1 MKCLFVAPGMLFG
14 GAERVMSILAN
25 EWGKSNVETMI
36 LVTETE
42 AISKYNLS
50 NKVTMISCLEEKKR
64 AKIPHLVIIKR
75 IRKICKEWQ
84 PDVVISFY
92 NDLCALT
99 ALAITG
105 LNIPL
110 VYSERNDPNRTNQRR
125 VDRLYRKIIEHMTDK
140 IVFQTTGAQRC
151 YPKSVQ
157 EKSTV
162 ILNPLNTYGF
172 PIHDFLHEKHEIVS
186 VGRLEPQKNQK
197 LLIDAFALIAK
208 DFPEYQLTIYG
219 EGSLRKELED
229 YIKAKGLQER
239 VSLPGNQ
246 TNIQEHIKDASLFV
260 LSSDYEGIPNALIEA
275 MAIALPCVSTDCSPG
290 GARELIKDGANGVIV
305 ECGNQS
311 SLAKAMISI
320 LEDREKAKRIGTSAK
335 KIYARV
341 DKNIV
346 CDRWLNLLKDCR
358 GKYNGVQA
366 KKR

>member
-1 MKCLFVAPGMLFG
+1 MRCLFVAPGMLFG

-36 LVTETE
+36 LVTETD
-42 AISKYNLS
+42 AVSKYNLS
-50 NKVTMISCLEEKKR
+50 NKVTMISCFEEKKK
-64 AKIPHLVIIKR
+64 ANIPQLVIIKR
-75 IRKICKEWQ
+75 IRKICKDWQ

-99 ALAITG
+99 ALAIAG

-110 VYSERNDPNRTNQRR
+110 VYSERNDPNRTNRRR
-125 VDRLYRKIIEHMTDK
+125 VDRLYRKIVEHMADK

-151 YPKSVQ
+151 YSKSVQ

-197 LLIDAFALIAK
+197 LLIDAFALIAN
-208 DFPEYQLTIYG
+208 DFQEYQLTIYG

-229 YIKAKGLQER
+229 YIKSKGLQER
-239 VSLPGNQ
+239 VFLPGSKN
-246 TNIQEHIKDASLFV
+246 NIQEHIKDASLFV

-275 MAIALPCVSTDCSPG
+275 MAIGLPCVSTDCSPG
-290 GARELIKDGANGVIV
+290 GARELIEDGVNGLITTCGDTKKLSDAMGMMLSNK
-305 ECGNQS
+305 EC
-311 SLAKAMISI
+311 AKACGIEAFKI
-320 LEDREKAKRIGTSAK
+320 RQKTDVK
-335 KIYARV
+335 KISE
-341 DKNIV
+341 D
-346 CDRWLNLLKDCR
+346 WLQYIC
-358 GKYNGVQA
+358 
-366 KKR
+366 

>member
-99 ALAITG
+99 ALAIIG

-125 VDRLYRKIIEHMTDK
+125 VDRLYRQIVEHMTDK

-172 PIHDFLHEKHEIVS
+172 PIHDFLNEKHEIVS

-290 GARELIKDGANGVIV
+290 GARKLIEEGISGLITPCSDVRKLSDAMRTMLSNKTY
-305 ECGNQS
+305 
-311 SLAKAMISI
+311 AKACGIEALRI
-320 LEDREKAKRIGTSAK
+320 RAKTDVK
-335 KIYARV
+335 KISE
-341 DKNIV
+341 D
-346 CDRWLNLLKDCR
+346 WLRYIC
-358 GKYNGVQA
+358 
-366 KKR
+366 

>member
-25 EWGKSNVETMI
+25 EWGKNNVETMI

-42 AISKYNLS
+42 EISKYHLS
-50 NKVTMISCLEEKKR
+50 DKVTIISCYEEKNG
-64 AKIPHLVIIKR
+64 AYFPQLNIIKKVR
-75 IRKICKEWQ
+75 NICKEWK

-105 LNIPL
+105 LHIPL
-110 VYSERNDPNRTNQRR
+110 IYSERNDPNKTNQGNAG
-125 VDRLYRKIIEHMTDK
+125 RLYRKIIEYMADK

-186 VGRLEPQKNQK
+186 VGRLEAQKNQK

-239 VSLPGNQ
+239 CSLPGSKN
-246 TNIQEHIKDASLFV
+246 NIQEHIKDASLFV

-275 MAIALPCVSTDCSPG
+275 MAIGLPCVSTDCSPG
-290 GARELIKDGANGVIV
+290 GARELIEDGVNGLITP
-305 ECGNQS
+305 CGDAKKLSDAMRMMLSNKS
-311 SLAKAMISI
+311 YAKACGIEALKI
-320 LEDREKAKRIGTSAK
+320 RKKTDVK
-335 KIYARV
+335 KISE
-341 DKNIV
+341 K
-346 CDRWLNLLKDCR
+346 WLRYMC
-358 GKYNGVQA
+358 
-366 KKR
+366 

>member
-25 EWGKSNVETMI
+25 EWGKNNVETMI

-42 AISKYNLS
+42 EISKYHLS
-50 NKVTMISCLEEKKR
+50 DKVTIISCYEEKNG
-64 AKIPHLVIIKR
+64 AYFPQLNIIKKVR
-75 IRKICKEWQ
+75 NICKEWK

-105 LNIPL
+105 LHIPL
-110 VYSERNDPNRTNQRR
+110 IYSERNDPNKTNQGNAG
-125 VDRLYRKIIEHMTDK
+125 RLYRKIIEYMADK

-186 VGRLEPQKNQK
+186 IGRLEAQKNQK
-197 LLIDAFALIAK
+197 LLIDAFALITK
-208 DFPEYQLTIYG
+208 NFPEYQLTIYG

-239 VSLPGNQ
+239 VSLPGSKN
-246 TNIQEHIKDASLFV
+246 NIQEHIKDASLFV

-275 MAIALPCVSTDCSPG
+275 MAIGLPCVSTDCSPG
-290 GARELIKDGANGVIV
+290 GARELIEDGVNGLITP
-305 ECGNQS
+305 CGDAKKLSDAMRMMLSNKS
-311 SLAKAMISI
+311 YAKACGVEALKIRKKT
-320 LEDREKAKRIGTSAK
+320 DVK
-335 KIYARV
+335 KISE
-341 DKNIV
+341 K
-346 CDRWLNLLKDCR
+346 WLRYMC
-358 GKYNGVQA
+358 
-366 KKR
+366 

>member
-14 GAERVMSILAN
+14 GAERVMSILTN
-25 EWGKSNVETMI
+25 EWGKNNVETMI

-42 AISKYNLS
+42 AISKYHLS
-50 NKVTMISCLEEKKR
+50 DKVTIISCYEEKNG
-64 AKIPHLVIIKR
+64 AYFPQLNIIKKVR
-75 IRKICKEWQ
+75 NICKEWK

-105 LNIPL
+105 LHIPL
-110 VYSERNDPNRTNQRR
+110 IYSERNDPNKTNQGNAG
-125 VDRLYRKIIEHMTDK
+125 RLYRKIIEYMADK

-186 VGRLEPQKNQK
+186 VGRLEAQKNQK

-239 VSLPGNQ
+239 GSLPGSKN
-246 TNIQEHIKDASLFV
+246 NIQEHIKDASLFV

-275 MAIALPCVSTDCSPG
+275 MAIGLPCVSTDCSPG
-290 GARELIKDGANGVIV
+290 GARELIEDGVNGLITP
-305 ECGNQS
+305 CGDAKKLSDAMRMMLSNKS
-311 SLAKAMISI
+311 YAKACGIEALKI
-320 LEDREKAKRIGTSAK
+320 RKKTDVK
-335 KIYARV
+335 KISE
-341 DKNIV
+341 K
-346 CDRWLNLLKDCR
+346 WLRYMC
-358 GKYNGVQA
+358 
-366 KKR
+366 

>member
-1 MKCLFVAPGMLFG
+1 MRCLFVAPGMLFG

-25 EWGKSNVETMI
+25 EWGKNNVETMI

-64 AKIPHLVIIKR
+64 AKIPQLVIINR

-105 LNIPL
+105 LHIPL
-110 VYSERNDPNRTNQRR
+110 IYSERNDPNRTNQGNAGH
-125 VDRLYRKIIEHMTDK
+125 LYRKIIEYMADK

-162 ILNPLNTYGF
+162 ILNPLNTCGF

-197 LLIDAFALIAK
+197 LLIDAFALIAN
-208 DFPEYQLTIYG
+208 DVPEYQLTIYG
-219 EGSLRKELED
+219 EGSLRKELEE

-239 VSLPGNQ
+239 VFLPGNKN
-246 TNIQEHIKDASLFV
+246 NIQEHIKDASLFV

-275 MAIALPCVSTDCSPG
+275 MAIGLPCVSSDCSPG
-290 GARELIKDGANGVIV
+290 GARELIEDGVNGLITPCGDANKLSDAMRMLLLS
-305 ECGNQS
+305 NKAY
-311 SLAKAMISI
+311 AKACGIEALKI
-320 LEDREKAKRIGTSAK
+320 REKTDVR
-335 KIYARV
+335 KISE
-341 DKNIV
+341 D
-346 CDRWLNLLKDCR
+346 WLGYIC
-358 GKYNGVQA
+358 
-366 KKR
+366 

>member
-25 EWGKSNVETMI
+25 EWGKSNVESMI

-105 LNIPL
+105 LHIPL
-110 VYSERNDPNRTNQRR
+110 IYSERNDSNRTNQGKI
-125 VDRLYRKIIEHMTDK
+125 DRLYRKIIENMADK

-151 YPKSVQ
+151 YSKSVQ

-162 ILNPLNTYGF
+162 ILNPLNTCGF
-172 PIHDFLHEKHEIVS
+172 PIHDFSNEKHEIVS

-197 LLIDAFALIAK
+197 LLIDAFALIAN
-208 DFPEYQLTIYG
+208 DFQEYQLTIYG

-239 VSLPGNQ
+239 VFLPGSKN
-246 TNIQEHIKDASLFV
+246 NIQEHIKDASLFV

-275 MAIALPCVSTDCSPG
+275 MAIGLPCVSTDCSPG
-290 GARELIKDGANGVIV
+290 GARELIEDGVNGLITPCGDANKLSDAMRMMLSNKAYVKA
-305 ECGNQS
+305 CGIEA
-311 SLAKAMISI
+311 LKIHEKTDVRKIS
-320 LEDREKAKRIGTSAK
+320 ED
-335 KIYARV
+335 
-341 DKNIV
+341 
-346 CDRWLNLLKDCR
+346 WLRYIC
-358 GKYNGVQA
+358 
-366 KKR
+366 

>member
-36 LVTETE
+36 LVTQTE
-42 AISKYNLS
+42 AISKYYLS
-50 NKVTMISCLEEKKR
+50 NKVTMISCLEEKRSAKVPHFVIMKR
-64 AKIPHLVIIKR
+64 VR
-75 IRKICKEWQ
+75 EICKEWQ

-125 VDRLYRKIIEHMTDK
+125 VDRLYRKIVEHMTDK

-186 VGRLEPQKNQK
+186 IGRLEPQKNQK
-197 LLIDAFALIAK
+197 LLIDAFELLAN

-229 YIKAKGLQER
+229 YIKAKGIQER

-275 MAIALPCVSTDCSPG
+275 MAVGLPCVSTDCSPG
-290 GARELIKDGANGVIV
+290 GARELIDDGVNGLITF
-305 ECGNQS
+305 CGDAKKLSDAMRMMLSNKS
-311 SLAKAMISI
+311 NAKACGIEALRI
-320 LEDREKAKRIGTSAK
+320 REKTDVK
-335 KIYARV
+335 KISE
-341 DKNIV
+341 D
-346 CDRWLNLLKDCR
+346 WLR
-358 GKYNGVQA
+358 YIS
-366 KKR
+366 

>member
-25 EWGKSNVETMI
+25 EWGKSDIETMI
-36 LVTETE
+36 LVTETD
-42 AISKYNLS
+42 AVSKYYLS
-50 NKVTMISCLEEKKR
+50 DKVKMISCFEEKKR

-75 IRKICKEWQ
+75 VREICKKWQ

-110 VYSERNDPNRTNQRR
+110 IYSERNDPNRTNQRH
-125 VDRLYRKIIEHMTDK
+125 VDRLYRKIVEHMASK

-151 YPKSVQ
+151 YPESVQ

-162 ILNPLNTYGF
+162 ILNPLNTCGF
-172 PIHDFLHEKHEIVS
+172 PIHDFLNEKHEIVS

-197 LLIDAFALIAK
+197 LLIDAFALIAN
-208 DFPEYQLTIYG
+208 DFQEYQLIIYG

-229 YIKAKGLQER
+229 YIKAKGIQER

-275 MAIALPCVSTDCSPG
+275 MAIGLPCVSTDCSPG
-290 GARELIKDGANGVIV
+290 GARELIEDSVNGLITP
-305 ECGNQS
+305 CGDAKKLSDAMRIMLSNKAY
-311 SLAKAMISI
+311 AKACGMEALKI
-320 LEDREKAKRIGTSAK
+320 REKTDVK
-335 KIYARV
+335 KLSE
-341 DKNIV
+341 D
-346 CDRWLNLLKDCR
+346 WLQYIC
-358 GKYNGVQA
+358 
-366 KKR
+366 

>member
-25 EWGKSNVETMI
+25 EWGKNNVETMI

-42 AISKYNLS
+42 EISKYHLS
-50 NKVTMISCLEEKKR
+50 DKVTIISCYEEKNG
-64 AKIPHLVIIKR
+64 AYFPQLNIIKKVR
-75 IRKICKEWQ
+75 NICKEWK

-105 LNIPL
+105 LHIPL
-110 VYSERNDPNRTNQRR
+110 IYSERNDPNKTNQGNAG
-125 VDRLYRKIIEHMTDK
+125 RLYRKIIEYMADK

-151 YPKSVQ
+151 YTKSVQ

-186 VGRLEPQKNQK
+186 VGRLEAQKNQK

-239 VSLPGNQ
+239 GSLPGSKN
-246 TNIQEHIKDASLFV
+246 NIQEHIKDASLFV

-275 MAIALPCVSTDCSPG
+275 MAIGLPCVSTDCSPG
-290 GARELIKDGANGVIV
+290 GARELIEDGVNGLITP
-305 ECGNQS
+305 CGDAKKLSDAMRMMLSNKS
-311 SLAKAMISI
+311 YAKACGIEALKI
-320 LEDREKAKRIGTSAK
+320 RKKTDVK
-335 KIYARV
+335 KISE
-341 DKNIV
+341 K
-346 CDRWLNLLKDCR
+346 WLRYMC
-358 GKYNGVQA
+358 
-366 KKR
+366 